1 MQYHIAFLVGGT
13 ICAIAQL
20 IFDTVKSSSAHV
32 LEGLVILGAVL
43 NGLGLYE
50 PFQEFAGAGAL
61 GPGMGLGSAI
71 TTGMSSVLKRL
82 GWEGLFTGACEIT
95 GLGLA
100 AAVVFSSLLALI
112 CKPHR

>member
-1 MQYHIAFLVGGT
+1 MQYLIAFLVGGT

-20 IFDTVKSSSAHV
+20 IFDTVKCSSAHV
-32 LEGLVILGAVL
+32 LVGLVILGAVL

-61 GPGMGLGSAI
+61 VPVMGFGSSI
-71 TTGMSSVLKRL
+71 TTGMISEVKRL
-82 GWEGLFTGACEIT
+82 GWEGLFTGAFEIT

-100 AAVVFSSLLALI
+100 AAVVFSGLLALI
-112 CKPHR
+112 SKPHR